1 MTKEQLDEYNAEI
14 DKKTERLNR
23 ILPLSLVERAY
34 QLKKRDEKDNPSS
47 PCHLCDKPDCMS
59 CAKEFTKM
67 ANEKY
72 RKGESVIP
80 NGSSFSIGE
89 NGSFSAKFMNPDIPV
104 RH

>member
-14 DKKTERLNR
+14 DKKIERLNR
-23 ILPLSLVERAY
+23 IERAY

-72 RKGESVIP
+72 R
-80 NGSSFSIGE
+80 IGE

>member
-1 MTKEQLDEYNAEI
+1 MTKEQLDEYNSEI
-14 DKKTERLNR
+14 DKKIERLNR
-23 ILPLSLVERAY
+23 IERAY

-80 NGSSFSIGE
+80 NGFSP
-89 NGSFSAKFMNPDIPV
+89 KFMNPDIPV
-104 RH
+104 RRKIGIG

>member
-14 DKKTERLNR
+14 DKKIERLNR

-72 RKGESVIP
+72 RKGD
-80 NGSSFSIGE
+80 IGE

>member
-1 MTKEQLDEYNAEI
+1 MTKEQLDEYSAEI
-14 DKKTERLNR
+14 DKEIERLNR

-34 QLKKRDEKDNPSS
+34 QLKKRAEKDNPSS

-67 ANEKY
+67 ADEKY
-72 RKGESVIP
+72 RKGD
-80 NGSSFSIGE
+80 FSIGE

>member
-14 DKKTERLNR
+14 DKKIERLNR
-23 ILPLSLVERAY
+23 IERAY

-72 RKGESVIP
+72 R
-80 NGSSFSIGE
+80 IGE
-89 NGSFSAKFMNPDIPV
+89 NGSFSAIFMNPDIHV

>member
-14 DKKTERLNR
+14 DKKIEQLT
-23 ILPLSLVERAY
+23 LVERAY

-80 NGSSFSIGE
+80 N
-89 NGSFSAKFMNPDIPV
+89 SFSAKFMNPDIPV

>member
-14 DKKTERLNR
+14 DKKIEQLT
-23 ILPLSLVERAY
+23 LVERAY
-34 QLKKRDEKDNPSS
+34 QLKKRAEKDNPSS

-80 NGSSFSIGE
+80 NGSFSP
-89 NGSFSAKFMNPDIPV
+89 KFMNPDIPV

>member
-14 DKKTERLNR
+14 DKKIEQLNR
-23 ILPLSLVERAY
+23 IERAY

-72 RKGESVIP
+72 RKGE
-80 NGSSFSIGE
+80 